1 MGCSKSEGI
10 IWYGEVSGE
19 YDGWGWN
26 EAPVVIYTTDHNNRF
41 GISIGEERPLEFDI
55 RNHSGNGVNHV
66 YRLHMVKDKG
76 EWVSG
81 SEWEEVWIMEIN
93 KAKYFSEPKA
103 YLYSPDYTIAV
114 KFKINKEV
122 LP

>member
-1 MGCSKSEGI
+1 MRSLVLIFLLAVTMMGCSKSEGI

-76 EWVSG
+76 EWVSVASG
-81 SEWEEVWIMEIN
+81 R
-93 KAKYFSEPKA
+93 
-103 YLYSPDYTIAV
+103 
-114 KFKINKEV
+114 KFG
-122 LP
+122 